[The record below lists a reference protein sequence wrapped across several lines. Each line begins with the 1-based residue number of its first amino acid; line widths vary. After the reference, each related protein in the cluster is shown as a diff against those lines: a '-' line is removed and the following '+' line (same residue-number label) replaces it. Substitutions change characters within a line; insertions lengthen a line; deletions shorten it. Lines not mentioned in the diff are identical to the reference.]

1 MDVNSAVSMGYSGQ
15 GGSVSSV
22 SSAPAATTP
31 VESSSSVSSVSTAPK
46 TVANKGTDNAPG
58 NDQVSSKAIKEAVEQ
73 INKNANGSE
82 AVFGFMRKPTAS
94 PLRSWTKRQKKSSK
108 NFRQSVP
115 WISLPRRGSWLVLW
129 LTRKVKGGHCYGNQ
143 IIRFTVRPGYRL
155 NHFRSGILVF
165 HKSK

>member
-1 MDVNSAVSMGYSGQ
+1 MGYSGQ

-82 AVFGFMRKPTAS
+82 AVFGIHEKTNRVTIKIVDKE
-94 PLRSWTKRQKKSSK
+94 TKEVIKE
-108 NFRQSVP
+108 
-115 WISLPRRGSWLVLW
+115 LPAERTLDLIAKAWELAGLMVDE
-129 LTRKVKGGHCYGNQ
+129 KG
-143 IIRFTVRPGYRL
+143 
-155 NHFRSGILVF
+155 
-165 HKSK
+165 